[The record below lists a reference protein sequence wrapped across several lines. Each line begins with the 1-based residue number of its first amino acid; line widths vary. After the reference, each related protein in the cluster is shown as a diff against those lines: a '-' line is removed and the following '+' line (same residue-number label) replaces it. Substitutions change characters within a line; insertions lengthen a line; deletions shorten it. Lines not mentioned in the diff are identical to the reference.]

1 MGAVS
6 WIGTNRRS
14 VGLVFALLHF
24 QRTNPKGAAGLAA
37 PLLHT
42 EVKGDGMGMSN
53 QTEEKELFHAV
64 SLSGGKDST
73 ALSLIHI

>member
-6 WIGTNRRS
+6 WSGTNRRS

-42 EVKGDGMGMSN
+42 ELKGDGMGMSN
-53 QTEEKELFHAV
+53 QTEEKDLFHAV
-64 SLSGGKDST
+64 SPVSYTHLT
-73 ALSLIHI
+73 LPTT